1 MTVDNS
7 SLPFRKQNR
16 ICPFQECPVSQ
27 SLTFGVGHPAPRVL
41 VTGPL
46 PGSGRSPVH
55 PRPLGLKCRPKA
67 HVSAGS
73 LFSRP
78 RLRLAFALKFS
89 SEKTA
94 LETDGNWAPG
104 DGSRPIKCHEA
115 NNVIDAVYRHSSV
128 TNYSRRRSPGPLKAP
143 PRRAV
148 PRPAQHASTAQ
159 VAGGP
164 GHALWVPCTRLWTCF
179 TPSCDQSKRMLHWV
193 TLTFGGPCA
202 ILSLGTGRHGVI
214 TVQVFK
220 TLSTVTQS
228 QLRGHGLSGDYRNWW
243 QESEPPSSA
252 SPTSPYHRTPR
263 SAGE

>member
-1 MTVDNS
+1 M
-7 SLPFRKQNR
+7 PFTGIVPLQIKAAVGRLDPRK
-16 ICPFQECPVSQ
+16 
-27 SLTFGVGHPAPRVL
+27 
-41 VTGPL
+41 
-46 PGSGRSPVH
+46 
-55 PRPLGLKCRPKA
+55 PRP
-67 HVSAGS
+67 
-73 LFSRP
+73 
-78 RLRLAFALKFS
+78 
-89 SEKTA
+89 
-94 LETDGNWAPG
+94 
-104 DGSRPIKCHEA
+104 
-115 NNVIDAVYRHSSV
+115 DARF
-128 TNYSRRRSPGPLKAP
+128 LAP
-143 PRRAV
+143 PST
-148 PRPAQHASTAQ
+148 ASTAQ

-228 QLRGHGLSGDYRNWW
+228 QLRGHALSGDYRNWW

-263 SAGE
+263 SVGE